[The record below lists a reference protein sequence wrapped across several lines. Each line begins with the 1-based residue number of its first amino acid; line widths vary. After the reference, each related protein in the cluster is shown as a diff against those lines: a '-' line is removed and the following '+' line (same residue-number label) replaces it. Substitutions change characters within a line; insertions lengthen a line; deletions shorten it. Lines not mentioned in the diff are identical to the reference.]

1 MNYYRNRE
9 ITNMEN
15 VVSLVK
21 NYGKKITCIIEM
33 QEPVSNDLTDANTY
47 MKIWLSPI
55 TITNRYLNAFRN

>member
-1 MNYYRNRE
+1 
-9 ITNMEN
+9 MEN